1 MEKISGIISPS
12 ARLKSTDL
20 QNSPPVRPGAPSFG
34 RPLGE
39 VTLAQRKDLT
49 TAQKANM
56 LREQMIEDKKRFRE
70 QQMVEDLT
78 NRFFMNQIDQRAIMP
93 QQAQAEVPIQLEEM
107 DGQPVE
113 EASFDNLSQ
122 EEMRYMPK
130 GYYLDRSA

>member
-20 QNSPPVRPGAPSFG
+20 QNSPPVRPGAPDFG

-56 LREQMIEDKKRFRE
+56 LREQMIEDKKRHKE

-78 NRFFMNQIDQRAIMP
+78 NRFFMNQIDQRAITPGETHM
-93 QQAQAEVPIQLEEM
+93 EIPIQIEEM
-107 DGQPVE
+107 EDQSG
-113 EASFDNLSQ
+113 EASFDDLSQ
-122 EEMRYMPK
+122 EEMKYMPK